1 MKLRFSE
8 DKIILIITSLLALY
22 DIIYLPYKT
31 LLTTLVFAF
40 VIYMLTNEMFFVALV
55 LLVPNFIL
63 LINKLFGN
71 KEKFTTIKEISDRIK
86 SIKKEPFVGALEVA
100 ERVNDIK
107 KGKYSNMER
116 DQPKNEVADLSNLEK
131 LPSFMNEDVGIDVN
145 ENTRI
150 KTDVEN
156 SVPKIGTTDKN
167 PIENPIISN
176 YDSESINIA
185 LSKTTNNNAIN
196 PGNLNSIDV

>member
-40 VIYMLTNEMFFVALV
+40 VIYMLTNEIFFVALV
-55 LLVPNFIL
+55 LLVPNFII

-100 ERVNDIK
+100 ERVKSIK
-107 KGKYSNMER
+107 EGKLSN
-116 DQPKNEVADLSNLEK
+116 NEVADLSNLEK
-131 LPSFMNEDVGIDVN
+131 LPSFMNEDVGVDLN

-150 KTDVEN
+150 KTDVET
-156 SVPKIGTTDKN
+156 SVPKIGTTEKN
-167 PIENPIISN
+167 PIENPIINN
-176 YDSESINIA
+176 YDSESIDVA